1 MAFAMRQPAARR
13 TAGGG
18 LAAEDPAA
26 QGTAADG
33 AAANGTATHGTV
45 APRRAGRGRV
55 AAARGAW
62 AVGSGMLLIARIIR
76 TIASLIAALI
86 VVAIVLHVLGAN
98 ASNAI
103 VKDIHDAAK
112 FFVGPF
118 DGMFSIKDAKLA
130 LAVNWGVAALI
141 YAVVG
146 WIIASFI
153 ARLAPTGVHPREP
166 VV

>member
-13 TAGGG
+13 TAGTGV
-18 LAAEDPAA
+18 AAEDPAA
-26 QGTAADG
+26 QGTAADR
-33 AAANGTATHGTV
+33 TATQGTV
-45 APRRAGRGRV
+45 APRRAGRGQV

-98 ASNAI
+98 TSNTI

-153 ARLAPTGVHPREP
+153 ARLAPSGVHPREP

>member
-13 TAGGG
+13 RAS
-18 LAAEDPAA
+18 AAVAADDPAA
-26 QGTAADG
+26 RGTAADG
-33 AAANGTATHGTV
+33 TAARGTV
-45 APRRAGRGRV
+45 GPRRVGRGRV

-76 TIASLIAALI
+76 TIAGLIAALI
-86 VVAIVLHVLGAN
+86 VVAIVLRVLGAN
-98 ASNAI
+98 AGNTI

-118 DGMFSIKDAKLA
+118 DGMFSIKGAKLA
-130 LAVNWGVAALI
+130 LAVNWGIAALV

-146 WIIASFI
+146 SIIASFI

-166 VV
+166 VA